1 MYKPLLLA
9 AAIAGSAAGTAHA
22 ATFAYIS
29 SPVDGLISQYSLDEN
44 NGALKLIS
52 QTKAGDQV
60 NPMALSPD
68 GKTLYAALRVKPF
81 RVVAYD
87 IDPRSGELKQASEAP
102 LAESFAYLSTDRT
115 GKLLMGASYGGN
127 LISVQP
133 IDANHRPGTDIKRYP
148 TGPYAHSVRSDP
160 SNRFVYAGN
169 LGVDQVLQF
178 KLDPTSGTLEPIG
191 SGHVSVAA
199 KTGPRHIAFAPGGKF
214 IYVVGE
220 LSGTVHSF
228 AIDPQTGALTAVA
241 EASGITPEMKL
252 VHGEIRNAGNNDL
265 KDDPTPRIWAA
276 DLRVSPDGKLIY
288 ITERTTSSVSAF
300 STDPAT
306 GELKYLGNYPVQ
318 EKQPRNIAFSP
329 NGRWLLV
336 TGEKSAKV
344 GSYAVG
350 VNGVLQRTGEAPSGD
365 GALWIEVLTLP
376 GA

>member
-9 AAIAGSAAGTAHA
+9 AAIAGSAAGTAQA

-44 NGALKLIS
+44 NGALKLVN

-60 NPMALSPD
+60 NPLALSPD

-133 IDANHRPGTDIKRYP
+133 IDADHRPSADIKRYP

-160 SNRFVYAGN
+160 SNHFVYATS
-169 LGVDQVLQF
+169 LGDEKVMQFSFDQ
-178 KLDPTSGTLEPIG
+178 KSGALEPIG
-191 SGHVSVAA
+191 PAHASVTAGS
-199 KTGPRHIAFAPGGKF
+199 GPRHIAFAPGGKF
-214 IYVVGE
+214 LYVVGE
-220 LSGTVHSF
+220 LSGTVDSF
-228 AIDPQTGALTAVA
+228 SIDSQTGALTKVA
-241 EASGITPEMKL
+241 HAEGVPKSLNL
-252 VHGEIRNAGNNDL
+252 VQGEIRNAANNDL

-276 DLRVSPDGKLIY
+276 DIRVSPDGQLIY

-300 STDPAT
+300 KADPNSGT
-306 GELKYLGNYPVQ
+306 LSFQGNYPLQ

-329 NGRWLLV
+329 SGRWLLV
-336 TGEKSAKV
+336 TGEKADKV

-350 VNGVLQRTGEAPSGD
+350 AQGALTRTGEAPSGK
-365 GALWIEVLTLP
+365 GALWIEMLNLP
-376 GA
+376 GV

>member
-9 AAIAGSAAGTAHA
+9 AAIAGSAAGTAQA

-29 SPVDGLISQYSLDEN
+29 SPVDGLISQYSLDQN
-44 NGALKLIS
+44 NGALTLVN
-52 QTKAGDQV
+52 QTEAGDQV
-60 NPMALSPD
+60 NPLALSPD

-87 IDPRSGELKQASEAP
+87 IDPQSGKLQRTGDAP

-115 GKLLMGASYGGN
+115 GKFLMGASYGGN
-127 LISVQP
+127 LLSVQP
-133 IDANHRPGTDIKRYP
+133 IDAHHRPGEDIKRYP

-178 KLDPTSGTLEPIG
+178 KLNEQTGTLEPIG

-199 KTGPRHIAFAPGGKF
+199 NTGPRHIAFAPGGKF

-228 AIDPQTGALTAVA
+228 AIDQQTGALTAVA
-241 EASGITPEMKL
+241 EASGITAEMKL

-276 DLRVSPDGKLIY
+276 DLRVSPDGQLIY
-288 ITERTTSSVSAF
+288 ITERTSSSVSAF
-300 STDPAT
+300 RTDPST
-306 GELKYLGNYPVQ
+306 GSLKFLGNYPLQ
-318 EKQPRNIAFSP
+318 EKQPRNIAFAP

-344 GSYAVG
+344 GSYSVG
-350 VNGVLQRTGEAPSGD
+350 LDGALKRVGEAPSGE
-365 GALWIEVLTLP
+365 GALWIEILTLP